1 MDHHELMK
9 IRASVEAELLKS
21 TKDTPVFVDELG
33 KKYDHH
39 ELGMVELIKSLK
51 DEKFPGI
58 QLERSANGRMITWF
72 KIYADPSPRPTG
84 ADVLKKL
91 TE

>member
-1 MDHHELMK
+1 MDHHELLK
-9 IRASVEAELLKS
+9 IRAAVEADLLKA
-21 TKDTPVFVDELG
+21 TQDNPVFVDELG

-58 QLERSANGRMITWF
+58 QLERNTDGRTITWF
-72 KIYADPSPRPTG
+72 KDSRDPSPRPT
-84 ADVLKKL
+84 A
-91 TE
+91 